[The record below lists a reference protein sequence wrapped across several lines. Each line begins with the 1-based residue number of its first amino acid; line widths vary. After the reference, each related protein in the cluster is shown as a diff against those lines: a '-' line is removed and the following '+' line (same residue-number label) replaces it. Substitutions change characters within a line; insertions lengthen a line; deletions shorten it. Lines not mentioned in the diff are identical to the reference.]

1 MRGRRALAGIARV
14 VRWLAMLAV
23 CYVGG
28 VAATNL
34 SPTTIET
41 QHYVATVR
49 LSVLPLHSP
58 VLHGP
63 TILGDLDLDF
73 TSTIIAPGIEVGV
86 AVKQNITELF
96 SRRDLSVRTLQPTN
110 EEISTA
116 LRDGV
121 TGVGSRFLV
130 GSATAALVLSLAVH
144 YARGRRWPA
153 PHHLVTIGTALIVA
167 CAATGVGIWQTYRPA
182 NFASLR
188 TTGLLL
194 ELEQNKDVLQ
204 GLEARSSQ
212 ATPYILNLLALS
224 QSLRENL
231 VPSTV
236 SQTVSSR
243 VLLVSDIH
251 GQNQYGLMKSIID
264 SQKIDV
270 VLDLGDFVNF
280 GSVTEA
286 EAAGLFAGIASLGVP
301 YLFVGGNHDFTS
313 PTDRALLTRLAA
325 VPNVVLLQPND
336 TSYTAYSLKGLRITG
351 FNDPRYFGDDAQNTK
366 KKQEPAIAAFNAAMA
381 GQPVPDL
388 VATHEPGA
396 ADGVARADIIL
407 NGHLHAASVKGNR
420 IGVGTFTGGGVVSHY
435 IPEEDTGE
443 LRGQPYA
450 FDIAAFG
457 PTCQLTSL
465 TRYTYRNLIEGA
477 PAYDSVTVVNGAT
490 IEKPVTPTVPE
501 RSCSSI
507 EPSGR
512 VTVPAVPVPAVA
524 VGR

>member
-1 MRGRRALAGIARV
+1 MIRNTLRRLVGRKRSVEPV
-14 VRWLAMLAV
+14 VPYDMFD
-23 CYVGG
+23 
-28 VAATNL
+28 
-34 SPTTIET
+34 E
-41 QHYVATVR
+41 
-49 LSVLPLHSP
+49 
-58 VLHGP
+58 
-63 TILGDLDLDF
+63 
-73 TSTIIAPGIEVGV
+73 
-86 AVKQNITELF
+86 
-96 SRRDLSVRTLQPTN
+96 VRTLKDVDAARRLERIYHVGQN
-110 EEISTA
+110 KA
-116 LRDGV
+116 WDG
-121 TGVGSRFLV
+121 
-130 GSATAALVLSLAVH
+130 
-144 YARGRRWPA
+144 
-153 PHHLVTIGTALIVA
+153 
-167 CAATGVGIWQTYRPA
+167 
-182 NFASLR
+182 
-188 TTGLLL
+188 
-194 ELEQNKDVLQ
+194 KDVLQ

-243 VLLVSDIH
+243 ILLVSDIH

-270 VLDLGDFVNF
+270 VLDLGDLVNF

-286 EAAGLFAGIASLGVP
+286 EAAGLFTAIASLGVP
-301 YLFVGGNHDFTS
+301 YLFIGGNHDFTS
-313 PTDRALLTRLAA
+313 PTDRALLTRLGA
-325 VPNVVLLQPND
+325 VPNVVLLQPGD

-351 FNDPRYFGDDAQNTK
+351 FNNPRFFGDDAQNTK

-381 GQPVPDL
+381 NQPTPDL

-396 ADGVARADIIL
+396 ADGVTKADIIL

-490 IEKPVTPTVPE
+490 IEKPVAPADPANPASPE

-512 VTVPAVPVPAVA
+512 VTVPALAA
-524 VGR
+524 GR